1 MRPGFMGRMQAEAE
15 EFRLSD
21 LDRRHIRTV
30 LRYLAPH
37 RGRIAAAVAA
47 MLVVTASTLALPL
60 AGKVAI
66 DRFVAAGD
74 LVGLS
79 IVVGGMLVLAGLQ
92 WFAGYWQSYLSG
104 WVGQHVVYAIRTD
117 LHRKVMRQSLAF
129 FQRERVGQIMSRL
142 THDVNSLSE
151 FVSTGAVSLLND
163 LLTLVGVIVVMV
175 LLDWRLAIAAL
186 VSVPVILY
194 GTRFVGRK
202 MRAAYAALRREVAA
216 VNVGAEQGVAGMRV
230 SQSLKREA
238 AGVEQ
243 FEGLSL
249 QNLRA
254 NLRTSFFFAML
265 FPLMSVTN
273 MLSTVLVLAYGSVLL
288 TQGTVTVG
296 VLYAFFGYVNRFF
309 GPVREMSLVYN
320 QLQSAAGALD
330 RIGEYMEVDEE
341 LRAPETPRRPDDGW
355 RGAVS
360 ARDVSFA
367 YDEEA
372 VLRDVSFDAKAGS
385 TTAVVGASGAGKTT
399 LALLL
404 ARLYDPRAGRILLD
418 GIDLREIDPAELR
431 RLVVFLPQ
439 EAYLF
444 PGTIRENIR
453 YGDPDASDERV
464 ETAARESRA
473 HQIIAALPHGYETDV
488 GEAGHLL
495 SGGQRQLIA
504 LARVLVTD
512 PRVLILDEPTAHVDV
527 LTESLIQESMA
538 RLAGG
543 RTTFII
549 AHRFSTLK
557 HADRV
562 LLIDE
567 GELRGDGTHDELL
580 ESNETYRSLYEKQWA
595 QREAP

>member
-1 MRPGFMGRMQAEAE
+1 MQAEAE

-37 RGRIAAAVAA
+37 RLRIAAAVGA

-79 IVVGGMLVLAGLQ
+79 VVAGGMLALAGLQ

-330 RIGEYMEVDEE
+330 RIGEYMEIDEE
-341 LRAPETPRRPDDGW
+341 LPVPESPRRPEDGW

-360 ARDVSFA
+360 ARGVSFA
-367 YDEEA
+367 YDEDE
-372 VLRDVSFDAKAGS
+372 VLRDVSFDANAGS

-418 GIDLREIDPAELR
+418 RIDLREIDPAELR

-453 YGDPDASDERV
+453 YGDPDATDERV
-464 ETAARESRA
+464 ESAARESRA
-473 HQIIAALPHGYETDV
+473 HEIIAALPNEYETDV

-562 LLIDE
+562 LLVDE
-567 GELRGDGTHDELL
+567 GELRGAGSHDELL

-595 QREAP
+595 QTEAP